1 MVAVFA
7 NEGPLVETSD
17 GKMITQQNGTAV
29 FYASYSYIIA
39 EMSDERER
47 WRDRQVAKDRGLSGY

>member
-1 MVAVFA
+1 MV
-7 NEGPLVETSD
+7 
-17 GKMITQQNGTAV
+17 TQQNGTAV

-47 WRDRQVAKDRGLSGY
+47 WRDRQVAKDRGLSGYWMDLIEMAMTRQWW